1 MQAYLSIPF
10 DGEDDVV
17 KIHGNQRQVD
27 YAEELLQKS
36 LFANF
41 SSSKLKLS
49 KHLKSVLLGSI
60 RSIKG
65 DRDVNIQI
73 GDTTHDTLLDCV
85 ISGAPED
92 CMAVCTEILQMLNRD
107 SEEWSFLSQLPFVTY
122 IQ

>member
-1 MQAYLSIPF
+1 MQAYLSMPF
-10 DGEDDVV
+10 DGEEDVV

-92 CMAVCTEILQMLNRD
+92 CMAACTEILQMLNRD

>member
-1 MQAYLSIPF
+1 MPF
-10 DGEDDVV
+10 DGEEDVV

-92 CMAVCTEILQMLNRD
+92 CMAACTEILQMLNRD